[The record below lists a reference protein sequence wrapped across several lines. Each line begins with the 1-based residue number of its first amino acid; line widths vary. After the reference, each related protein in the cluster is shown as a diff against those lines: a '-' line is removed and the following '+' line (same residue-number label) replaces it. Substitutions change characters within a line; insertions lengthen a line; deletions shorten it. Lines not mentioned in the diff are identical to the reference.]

1 MAAKKPTVGTLMKE
15 ARTNA
20 GLSQEKLAKAIEGLS
35 ASDLSKAER
44 DEKELTKEQLKAIA
58 KATGVTQ
65 KSLLEAAEGSA
76 PKKAADNPATTKKS
90 DDLTLTAAE
99 KKLVELYRKADAAT
113 KKKVTSILKGE
124 ETDGSE
130 LIGELLTGALN
141 TFLKK

>member
-1 MAAKKPTVGTLMKE
+1 MG
-15 ARTNA
+15 
-20 GLSQEKLAKAIEGLS
+20 S
-35 ASDLSKAER
+35 ASDLGKAER
-44 DEKELTKEQLKAIA
+44 DEKALTKDQLKAIA

-65 KSLLEAAEGSA
+65 KSLLEAAEGVTSS
-76 PKKAADNPATTKKS
+76 PKSTAKAGDFA
-90 DDLTLTAAE
+90 LTAAE

-124 ETDGSE
+124 ETGGSE